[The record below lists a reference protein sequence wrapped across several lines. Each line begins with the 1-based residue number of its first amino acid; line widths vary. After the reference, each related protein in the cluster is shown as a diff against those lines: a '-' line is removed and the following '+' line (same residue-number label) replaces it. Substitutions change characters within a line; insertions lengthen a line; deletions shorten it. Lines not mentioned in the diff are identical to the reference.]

1 MVYWLVFRGDDMR
14 MICNKAGLTYWADTD
29 NNDAVMSPYFED
41 EEDAIQW
48 YGRVAQIMFE
58 EFDVNNQGIVDAI
71 VRVRNSVGV
80 EK

>member
-48 YGRVAQIMFE
+48 YGRVAEIMFE
-58 EFDVNNQGIVDAI
+58 EFNVNKNGIVDAI
-71 VRVRNSVGV
+71 VRVRNNLGV

>member
-29 NNDAVMSPYFED
+29 NNDTVLSPYFED

-48 YGRVAQIMFE
+48 YGRVAEIMFE
-58 EFDVNNQGIVDAI
+58 EFNVNNQGIVDAI
-71 VRVRNSVGV
+71 VRVRNNLGV

>member
-29 NNDAVMSPYFED
+29 NNDAVLSPYFED

>member
-1 MVYWLVFRGDDMR
+1 MMR

-29 NNDAVMSPYFED
+29 NDDVVMSPYFED

-71 VRVRNSVGV
+71 VRVRNSFGV